1 MQCRNNKL
9 FSVSMKNLY
18 LSILL
23 VLVSGVHVCFAQNN
37 TSSPYSRYGLGE
49 LNPVGVGQASG
60 FSGTS
65 LSFRNRSYLSID
77 NPAAL
82 TAIDSLK
89 FIFNVGVSSK
99 ISNLNQSGNSDVLYD
114 NNLSH
119 VSLGFRISPK
129 IATAVSLVPYTS
141 VGYNISTL
149 EKVNG
154 STDFY
159 QRILSG
165 SGGLNQFI
173 ISNGV
178 ALTNKLSVGVNAIY
192 LFGNNT
198 ANETITLGNTYNS
211 TVEKLISKGI
221 YGNVGLQY
229 KDAFTK
235 DWEVTI
241 GAKFQPKVQVA
252 GEKKENISNSSSGT
266 VIDNNTLNKGSFDV
280 PMTYGFGLGFTKNE
294 QLWFGADY
302 LHEKW
307 ADTKIFKKSSA
318 LVDRD
323 RFSVGMNYIAD
334 DGYAT
339 TLLKKLTY
347 RFGAFYDT
355 GYIMNGIDRIES
367 KGVSFGLGIPMAK
380 NKGTI
385 NLSFEFGQMGTADN
399 NNIREDYGKV
409 TVEMSLFETWFLKR
423 KYQ

>member
-1 MQCRNNKL
+1 
-9 FSVSMKNLY
+9 MKNLY

-37 TSSPYSRYGLGE
+37 TSSPYSYYGLGE
-49 LNPVGVGQASG
+49 LNQVGFGQASG
-60 FSGTS
+60 FGGTS
-65 LSFRNRSYLSID
+65 LSFRNRSYLSVD

-114 NNLSH
+114 NNLSG
-119 VSLGFRISPK
+119 VSLGFRVSHK
-129 IATAVSLVPYTS
+129 IASAVSLVPYTS
-141 VGYNISTL
+141 MGYNISSL

-154 STDFY
+154 SSDYY

-165 SGGLNQFI
+165 SGGLNQFV
-173 ISNGV
+173 ISNGI
-178 ALTNKLSVGVNAIY
+178 ALTKKLSLGVNAIY
-192 LFGNNT
+192 LFGNNS
-198 ANETITLGNTYNS
+198 ANETITIGNTYNI

-221 YGNVGLQY
+221 YGNIGMQY
-229 KDAFTK
+229 QDSFTK
-235 DWEVTI
+235 DWEITI

-252 GEKKENISNSSSGT
+252 AKKKENVSNSGSGN
-266 VIDNNTLNKGSFDV
+266 VIDNDVLNKGSFDV
-280 PMTYGFGLGFTKNE
+280 PMTYGFGLGFTKNK
-294 QLWFGADY
+294 QLWLGADY

-307 ADTKIFKKSSA
+307 SETKIFKKSSA
-318 LVDRD
+318 LADRN
-323 RFSVGMNYIAD
+323 RYSVGMNYIAN

-339 TLLKKLTY
+339 KFLKKLTY

-355 GYIMNGIDRIES
+355 GYIVNDIDRIKS
-367 KGVSFGLGIPMAK
+367 KGVSFGLGIPMAQ
-380 NKGTI
+380 NKGAI

-399 NNIREDYGKV
+399 NNVREDYGRV
-409 TVEMSLFETWFLKR
+409 TIEMSLFETWFLKR

>member
-1 MQCRNNKL
+1 
-9 FSVSMKNLY
+9 MKNLY

-37 TSSPYSRYGLGE
+37 TSSPYSYYGLGE
-49 LNPVGVGQASG
+49 LNQVGFGQASG
-60 FSGTS
+60 FGGTS
-65 LSFRNRSYLSID
+65 LSFRNRSYLSVD

-99 ISNLNQSGNSDVLYD
+99 VSNLNQSGNSDVLYD

-129 IATAVSLVPYTS
+129 IASAVSLVPYTS
-141 VGYNISTL
+141 MGYNISSL

-154 STDFY
+154 SSDYY

-173 ISNGV
+173 ISNGI
-178 ALTNKLSVGVNAIY
+178 ALTNKLSLGVNAIY
-192 LFGNNT
+192 LFGNNS
-198 ANETITLGNTYNS
+198 ANETITLGSTYNI
-211 TVEKLISKGI
+211 TVEKLISKGV
-221 YGNVGLQY
+221 YGNIGMQY
-229 KDAFTK
+229 QDAFNK
-235 DWEVTI
+235 DWEITI
-241 GAKFQPKVQVA
+241 GAKFQPKIQVA
-252 GEKKENISNSSSGT
+252 AKKKENVSNSSSGN
-266 VIDNNTLNKGSFDV
+266 VIDNDVLNKGSFDV
-280 PMTYGFGLGFTKNE
+280 PMTYGFGLGFTKNK
-294 QLWFGADY
+294 QLWLGADY

-307 ADTKIFKKSSA
+307 SETKIFEKSSA
-318 LVDRD
+318 LADRN
-323 RFSVGMNYIAD
+323 RYSVGMNYIAN

-339 TLLKKLTY
+339 KFLKKLTY

-355 GYIMNGIDRIES
+355 GYIVNDINRIKS
-367 KGVSFGLGIPMAK
+367 KGVSFGLGIPMAQ
-380 NKGTI
+380 NKGAI

-399 NNIREDYGKV
+399 NNVREDYGRV
-409 TVEMSLFETWFLKR
+409 TIEMSLFETWFLKR